1 MKFCTA
7 LSLVSA
13 IALAQQHEFIDG
25 HEVIGEQEIVTTWTE
40 REHIDI
46 VAGHEDCTN
55 CIYNDFVLV
64 LDRMTIHE
72 WSLTLKAEYDLLM
85 RDWHRSLEHF
95 SFELKALNE
104 DYWVMFRPLVE
115 ARKAIFRRRHDQV
128 ISYVAR
134 NTYFH
139 GAHITDVVPEIERFL
154 KNEFNPHSHN
164 QHTHTRTITITET
177 HDEHGNLIGQNTSH
191 RNLVSMFN
199 LGALS
204 LLEAGLDEELY
215 AANSAAEW
223 ANMHDQTFTF
233 DFDEDEVIA
242 WFVENEAKYEEVEA
256 KYQQDFDTFTAEV
269 DAAVAAYQ
277 EGEDRVHS
285 IYESIVRNAAAD
297 AELYWEMHF
306 DSPLEEAFHVDIN
319 QDGDMQDDGYDLL
332 Q

>member
-1 MKFCTA
+1 MKFYTA

-13 IALAQQHEFIDG
+13 LALAQHEHNYG
-25 HEVIGEQEIVTTWTE
+25 EGLEVIGEQEVVTTYTT

-46 VAGHEDCTN
+46 VAGADECTN

-64 LDRMTIHE
+64 LDRLTIHE
-72 WSLTLKAEYDLLM
+72 WALGLKAEYDLLM

-115 ARKAIFRRRHDQV
+115 ARKAIFRHRHDQV
-128 ISYVAR
+128 IAYVAS

-154 KNEFNPHSHN
+154 KNEFNPA
-164 QHTHTRTITITET
+164 
-177 HDEHGNLIGQNTSH
+177 H
-191 RNLVSMFN
+191 RHMVSMFN

-215 AANSAAEW
+215 AATTEAEW
-223 ANMHDQTFTF
+223 ATMHDTTFTF
-233 DFDEDEVIA
+233 DFNEAEVVA
-242 WFVENEAKYEEVEA
+242 WFQENEAKYAEVEA
-256 KYQQDFDTFTAEV
+256 KYKQDFDTFTAEV
-269 DAAVAAYQ
+269 DAAVEAYQ
-277 EGEDRVHS
+277 SGEARVER
-285 IYESIVRNAAAD
+285 IYENIVRNAASD

-306 DSPLEEAFHVDIN
+306 DSPLEEVFHVDIN
-319 QDGDMQDDGYDLL
+319 EDGDMHDDGFDHDLL

>member
-1 MKFCTA
+1 MKFSTA

-13 IALAQQHEFIDG
+13 LALAQQHEYIDG
-25 HEVIGEQEIVTTWTE
+25 MEVIGEQEVVTTYTT

-46 VAGHEDCTN
+46 VAGQEECTN

-72 WSLTLKAEYDLLM
+72 WALKLKADYDLLM

-115 ARKAIFRRRHDQV
+115 ARKAIFRHRHDQV
-128 ISYVAR
+128 IAYVAS

-154 KNEFNPHSHN
+154 KNEFNPRVGTTAHPH
-164 QHTHTRTITITET
+164 Q
-177 HDEHGNLIGQNTSH
+177 
-191 RNLVSMFN
+191 NLVSMFN
-199 LGALS
+199 LKALS
-204 LLEAGLDEELY
+204 LLEAGLEEEQYY
-215 AANSAAEW
+215 ATTEAEW
-223 ANMHDQTFTF
+223 AAMHDTTFTF
-233 DFDEDEVIA
+233 DFNEAEVVA
-242 WFVENEAKYEEVEA
+242 WFRENEARYAEVEA
-256 KYQQDFDTFTAEV
+256 KYKQDFDTFVADV
-269 DAAVAAYQ
+269 DAAVTAYQ
-277 EGEDRVHS
+277 AGEDRVHA
-285 IYESIVRNAAAD
+285 IYENIVRSAAAD

-306 DSPLEEAFHVDIN
+306 DSPLESVTGVDIN
-319 QDGDMQDDGYDLL
+319 QDGDTQDDGFDLL